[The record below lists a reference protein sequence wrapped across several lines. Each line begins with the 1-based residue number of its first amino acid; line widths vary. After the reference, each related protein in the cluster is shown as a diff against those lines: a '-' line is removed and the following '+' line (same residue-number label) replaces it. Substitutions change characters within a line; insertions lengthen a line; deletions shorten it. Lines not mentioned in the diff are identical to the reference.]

1 MRLKN
6 KKVLSSSKEKRFFG
20 ILNASVEKRYRNFIS
35 TVVDREEVWLLENKE
50 CYTTFDDEEKIYL
63 LVWPEQEFAEWFS
76 KEDETAVSIEVHEF
90 CRRCCK
96 MKDNSKIQFMVFPT
110 EKDSWVVDTETIL
123 ENILEELDRV
133 EYIDDFLEELENLQ
147 HNKRKGVEMKNM
159 NIEFFYWL
167 DDILTQE
174 FPEETVAICFNLY
187 EEEENKWAVELV
199 GTDEFDEEDDDWACD
214 EIIAFRDNLFY
225 FEMDADWEEVWKR
238 VNEIILKYLDSGTE
252 AKKLLQYDAVA
263 TGFVDSEL
271 QILYQKQD

>member
-1 MRLKN
+1 MISERNKIMEIKN
-6 KKVLSSSKEKRFFG
+6 ISIDLFIWLDG
-20 ILNASVEKRYRNFIS
+20 ILV
-35 TVVDREEVWLLENKE
+35 
-50 CYTTFDDEEKIYL
+50 
-63 LVWPEQEFAEWFS
+63 
-76 KEDETAVSIEVHEF
+76 
-90 CRRCCK
+90 
-96 MKDNSKIQFMVFPT
+96 
-110 EKDSWVVDTETIL
+110 
-123 ENILEELDRV
+123 
-133 EYIDDFLEELENLQ
+133 
-147 HNKRKGVEMKNM
+147 
-159 NIEFFYWL
+159 
-167 DDILTQE
+167 QE

-271 QILYQKQD
+271 QILYQKEN